1 MFPTDYIIFLQII
14 LFLFISP
21 GPPRIVIVSH
31 TLNYGLKR
39 SVWTAFGDISANTI
53 QAILVVFLIGSFL
66 SDNPKVLYYLKWAG
80 IFYIV
85 YLAYDT
91 FTSKIR
97 NLNSKDQNLKSPVS
111 FYKDGLLVAGL
122 SPKAI
127 LFFGT
132 IFPTFINFSSN
143 IISQFLILLIT
154 YIVLDFLTL
163 MIYGLAAEK
172 ISVWLRG
179 KPKLLNTISACVLL
193 ILAVYIAA
201 TQNFLLILT
210 VVNISISCFYYLI
223 LIN

>member
-21 GPPRIVIVSH
+21 GPPRVVIVSH
-31 TLNYGLKR
+31 TLNYGLNR

-66 SDNPKVLYYLKWAG
+66 SDNPQVLYYLKWAG
-80 IFYIV
+80 IFYV
-85 YLAYDT
+85 VFLAYDT

-97 NLNSKDQNLKSPVS
+97 SFNSKDQNLKSPLS

-122 SPKAI
+122 SPKAL

-143 IISQFLILLIT
+143 IVSQFLILLIT
-154 YIVLDFLTL
+154 YVILDFVTL

-172 ISVWLRG
+172 ISVWLRN

-201 TQNFLLILT
+201 TQNF
-210 VVNISISCFYYLI
+210 
-223 LIN
+223 